1 VEESVNRP
9 PNSYTHPN
17 MTDNDL
23 NDVKAEKDFK
33 EVVSETVHHTITPQE
48 IQTRFETLRDLSEEE
63 MVALNKRVLKIID
76 WRLMPCITLMFLMK

>member
-9 PNSYTHPN
+9 PTSHTHPN

-48 IQTRFETLRDLSEEE
+48 IQARFETLRDLS
-63 MVALNKRVLKIID
+63 VALNKRVLKIID

>member
-1 VEESVNRP
+1 
-9 PNSYTHPN
+9 

-33 EVVSETVHHTITPQE
+33 EVVSEPVHHNITPQE
-48 IQTRFETLRDLSEEE
+48 IQARFETLRDLNEEE